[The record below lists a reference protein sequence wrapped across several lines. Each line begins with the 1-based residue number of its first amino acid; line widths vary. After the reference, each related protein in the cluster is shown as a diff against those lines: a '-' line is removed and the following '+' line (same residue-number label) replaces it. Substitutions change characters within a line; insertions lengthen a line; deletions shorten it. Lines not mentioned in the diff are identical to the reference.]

1 MCRITERIN
10 DYIQYKGMSVRAFES
25 EAGIKYSTISAAIKR
40 KTELNTATLLKIID
54 TYDDIDTDW
63 LMKGEGQMLK
73 QQELSESVIKEPVY
87 KSNNDCLDLPSTDE
101 FDYVN
106 NDNAGKIPVIHE
118 LSFATLDP
126 DNPSSV
132 AGDEYYYIKEFRNA
146 DFLMKLNGD
155 YMAPKYKSGDLIA
168 CRNVRYSNFYQWGRI
183 YALLTCHQGVIIGR
197 AYKHADNILFI
208 DVKPTNPDYPTW
220 TIPVDEIAKVALV
233 VGAISID

>member
-1 MCRITERIN
+1 MSSISHRIQVA
-10 DYIQYKGMSVRAFES
+10 IQHKGMSIRSFEAQ
-25 EAGIKYSTISAAIKR
+25 AGITQGVLSNAIK
-40 KTELNTATLLKIID
+40 KNSDVSSINLSKIID
-54 TYDDIDTDW
+54 TYDEIDAHW
-63 LMKGEGQMLK
+63 LLTGEGEMIK
-73 QQELSESVIKEPVY
+73 RQEPHTEESFFSGKP
-87 KSNNDCLDLPSTDE
+87 NPNLPSTDE
-101 FDYVN
+101 FEYVN

-126 DNPSSV
+126 DDPASV

-155 YMAPKYKSGDLIA
+155 YMSPKYKSGDLIA
-168 CRNVRYSNFYQWGRI
+168 CRNVKYSNFYQWGRI

-197 AYKHADNILFI
+197 AYKHANDVFI

-233 VGAISID
+233 VGAISTD

>member
-1 MCRITERIN
+1 
-10 DYIQYKGMSVRAFES
+10 
-25 EAGIKYSTISAAIKR
+25 
-40 KTELNTATLLKIID
+40 
-54 TYDDIDTDW
+54 
-63 LMKGEGQMLK
+63 
-73 QQELSESVIKEPVY
+73 
-87 KSNNDCLDLPSTDE
+87 
-101 FDYVN
+101 
-106 NDNAGKIPVIHE
+106 
-118 LSFATLDP
+118 
-126 DNPSSV
+126 
-132 AGDEYYYIKEFRNA
+132 
-146 DFLMKLNGD
+146 MKLNGD

>member
-1 MCRITERIN
+1 MSSISHRIQAA
-10 DYIQYKGMSVRAFES
+10 IQHKGMSIRSFEAQ
-25 EAGIKYSTISAAIKR
+25 AGITQGVLSNAIK
-40 KTELNTATLLKIID
+40 KNSDISSINLSKIID
-54 TYDDIDTDW
+54 AYDEIDAHW
-63 LMKGEGQMLK
+63 LLTGEGEMIK
-73 QQELSESVIKEPVY
+73 HQETYPLIREDNFCSEVI
-87 KSNNDCLDLPSTDE
+87 SHNLPSTEE

-132 AGDEYYYIKEFRNA
+132 TGDEYYYIREFRNA